1 MGNELLTHVA
11 MSIVDAQF
19 RCSTELRFYAQPP
32 VGYGVVAFPHCGYVV
47 AVDWVA
53 KLFATPDSQPFVI
66 GSKLHDATI
75 AEVLDIHFKE
85 FIDVDVTKIK
95 WDPRSG
101 PSAFWTAFPSMRT
114 TANGQRGQ
122 PVPEGDAPLGVRT
135 LI

>member
-1 MGNELLTHVA
+1 MGWWLFRIVA
-11 MSIVDAQF
+11 MLLQ
-19 RCSTELRFYAQPP
+19 STGSPSFSPP
-32 VGYGVVAFPHCGYVV
+32 RTAS
-47 AVDWVA
+47 
-53 KLFATPDSQPFVI
+53 LFVI

-135 LI
+135 LV

>member
-1 MGNELLTHVA
+1 MPSSAAQVSYGSTLSHLLAMGWWLFRIVA
-11 MSIVDAQF
+11 MLLQ
-19 RCSTELRFYAQPP
+19 STGSACFSPP
-32 VGYGVVAFPHCGYVV
+32 RTAS
-47 AVDWVA
+47 
-53 KLFATPDSQPFVI
+53 LFVI